1 MSDIAFSF
9 SADEK
14 DILRALESTG
24 KSFAQVR
31 DQVTKLAIA
40 SREHGTAELS
50 ISKQR
55 AEALAPLVA
64 KQKELRAIGESLAQQ
79 MKDGRSRPKSTRRS
93 SRHWEMNQT
102 P

>member
-64 KQKELRAIGESLAQQ
+64 KQKELRAIGESPRSA
-79 MKDGRSRPKSTRRS
+79 DEGREDHGRRVQGEV
-93 SRHWEMNQT
+93 RGIGK
-102 P
+102 